1 MSEPADPGEV
11 ALLAQKLKAL
21 WPAANADIE
30 FRWSGT
36 SDTTSDGL
44 PLIDPMPGAKEV
56 CAAYGYG
63 GRGITFSFLAAQLIG
78 DLIAGSSSP
87 LIRDFA
93 LDRDGGV
100 VIP

>member
-1 MSEPADPGEV
+1 
-11 ALLAQKLKAL
+11 
-21 WPAANADIE
+21 
-30 FRWSGT
+30 
-36 SDTTSDGL
+36 
-44 PLIDPMPGAKEV
+44 MPGAKGV